1 MRVVGIA
8 GTDGSGKSSLA
19 EAVMS
24 SVGDRLVG
32 VRAPFAEQLRHE
44 IKELLDRDLRNN
56 HRIPDGWMVDFS
68 PADPWEK
75 PTPSW
80 MRSLLRGWGDYKR
93 SINPDYWVE
102 SWRGLVQF
110 LDARKT
116 PRELLIIADDIRYV
130 NELEAIHNL
139 GGVVLYL
146 DDAAVPDHQLLHEL
160 LDVREM
166 ADIGFT
172 VDSRAGKWADPE
184 AVVEALGL

>member
-32 VRAPFAEQLRHE
+32 VRAPFAEQLRHQLQDVL
-44 IKELLDRDLRNN
+44 IK
-56 HRIPDGWMVDFS
+56 DGYS
-68 PADPWEK
+68 TADVWQK
-75 PTPSW
+75 PTPDW
-80 MRSLLRGWGDYKR
+80 LRHLLRGWGDYKR

-102 SWRGLVQF
+102 SWRGLIQF